1 MDIPQI
7 ITTRTAYRPDG
18 GTGVLAQHPF
28 VAIDLETTGFSSENH
43 RIVEIGAAKMAPDGT
58 VLDTFSHI
66 TNPGAN
72 VPLPPSAERVHHITA
87 GEIRA
92 ARPLDTVLGDLVAFV
107 GSCGVL
113 AHNLSFE
120 SRFLSAAYARRGG
133 QLPAWQGLCTLQTA
147 RRHIDAES
155 HKLAYLL
162 ELLGLPGV
170 NSHRALDDAK
180 ACGILAAYLIS
191 TMNVSALKPL
201 TAGTGRGRGTQPS
214 TDEAIAVLQQGL
226 GATVIG
232 EHSHDG
238 LRRPARTE
246 LPPAAPPMSAHDR
259 LKAAFGGHT
268 PTKEQEYA
276 TELYLGGGDLKMTAV
291 AGSGKSA
298 TLLAFARLDEDRRP
312 GRRIINL
319 TFTRAVAK
327 EAQAKFPHN
336 TTSTNVHSL
345 ARKALVD
352 TAYGPLLA
360 KLGAE
365 LPPWSST
372 AEAIL
377 PRKVVVDLSGGSKL
391 FSAYSVG
398 RFALQAVNM
407 FCRTLDTRIGIEH
420 MPEVPGVDRGSAAE
434 QQLADAV
441 LPAARRAWKHLL
453 DPNSFAVGFQHDHY
467 LKLYVDS
474 RPTIGR
480 PEDVIMFDEA
490 QDANPIVQALVAGQ
504 GHLQRVYVGDSAQS
518 IYAFTGAVD
527 ALSSM
532 RADHTATLSQS
543 FRFGDRIA
551 EAANVFM
558 NLLGN
563 PVKVRGNPA
572 VDDVVD
578 WTARDVTAVLSR
590 TNGGALAEVI
600 SAQQAGR
607 KAALVGDTK
616 GALEF
621 CDAARK
627 LKAGQSPDGVKYAAF
642 DRWSQ
647 LVEYVENQPDASD
660 LATQTKLVEDHGIDK
675 VEAAL
680 KALVH
685 PRRADTVVTTVHK
698 AKGLEFD
705 RVLIAD
711 DFYLNDEPDGSPLAP
726 TEEER
731 AEEQRLAYV
740 AVTRA
745 KTMLNPGL
753 LLQPTQLS
761 AQRTAPAGM
770 LL

>member
-1 MDIPQI
+1 MDTPQI

-28 VAIDLETTGFSSENH
+28 VAIDLETTGFSAENH

-58 VLDTFSHI
+58 VLDTFSRV

-72 VPLPPSAERVHHITA
+72 VPLPPAAERIHHITA

-92 ARPLDTVLGDLVAFV
+92 ARPLDEALDDLVAFV
-107 GSCGVL
+107 GNSGLV
-113 AHNLSFE
+113 AHNISFE
-120 SRFLSAAYARRGG
+120 ARFLAAAYARRGG
-133 QLPAWQGLCTLQTA
+133 RLPAWQGLCTLQTA
-147 RRHIDAES
+147 RRHIDADS
-155 HKLAYLL
+155 HKLARLL

-180 ACGILAAYLIS
+180 ACGVLAAYLIS
-191 TMNVSALKPL
+191 TMNVSALQPL
-201 TAGTGRGRGTQPS
+201 TAGTGGTRNVDAS
-214 TDEAIAVLQQGL
+214 TAEAIAVLQRDL
-226 GATVIG
+226 GATVVG
-232 EHSHDG
+232 ERSG
-238 LRRPARTE
+238 ETSRRPARTQ
-246 LPPAAPPMSAHDR
+246 LPTAAPPLSAHDR

-298 TLLAFARLDEDRRP
+298 TLLAFARLDEDRKP
-312 GRRIINL
+312 SRRIFNL
-319 TFTRAVAK
+319 TFTRAVAE
-327 EAQAKFPHN
+327 EARTKFPHN
-336 TTSTNVHSL
+336 TMSTNVHSL
-345 ARKALVD
+345 ARKAMVD

-360 KLGAE
+360 KLGSE
-365 LPPWSST
+365 LPPWSTT

-377 PRKVVVDLSGGSKL
+377 PRKVVVDLTGGPKL

-398 RFALQAVNM
+398 RYALQAVNM
-407 FCRTLDTRIGIEH
+407 FCRTLDARIGIEH
-420 MPEVPGVDRGSAAE
+420 MPDIPGVDRGSVAE
-434 QQLADAV
+434 QQLAEAA

-480 PEDVIMFDEA
+480 PEDVLMFDEA
-490 QDANPIVQALVAGQ
+490 QDANPIVQSLVAGQ

-527 ALSSM
+527 ALRSM

-558 NLLGN
+558 DLLDN

-578 WTARDVTAVLSR
+578 WTVRDVTAVLSR

-600 SAQQAGR
+600 AAQKTGR

-627 LKAGQSPDGVKYAAF
+627 LKTGQSPDGVKYAAF

-647 LVEYVENQPDASD
+647 LLEYVENQPDASD
-660 LATQTKLVEDHGIDK
+660 LATQTKLVEDHGVDT

-680 KALVH
+680 KSLVH

-711 DFYLNDEPDGSPLAP
+711 DFYLNDDPDGSPMAP
-726 TEEER
+726 TPEER

-745 KTMLNPGL
+745 KSMLNPGL
-753 LLQPTQLS
+753 LLQPAQLS
-761 AQRTAPAGM
+761 TQRTAPAGM

>member
-1 MDIPQI
+1 MDTPQI

-28 VAIDLETTGFSSENH
+28 VAIDLETTGFSAENH

-58 VLDTFSHI
+58 VLETFSHV

-72 VPLPPSAERVHHITA
+72 VPLPPAAERVHHITA

-92 ARPLDTVLGDLVAFV
+92 ARPLDEVLDDLVAFV
-107 GSCGVL
+107 GSSGLV
-113 AHNLSFE
+113 AHNISFE
-120 SRFLSAAYARRGG
+120 ARFLDAAYARRGG
-133 QLPAWQGLCTLQTA
+133 MFPAWQGLCTLQTA
-147 RRHIDAES
+147 RRHIDADS
-155 HKLAYLL
+155 HKLARLL

-180 ACGILAAYLIS
+180 ACGVLAAYLIS
-191 TMNVSALKPL
+191 TMNVSALQPL
-201 TAGTGRGRGTQPS
+201 ATGTGGVRSVDTS
-214 TDEAIAVLQQGL
+214 TAEAIAVLQRDL
-226 GATVIG
+226 GATMIG
-232 EHSHDG
+232 ERSG
-238 LRRPARTE
+238 ETSRRPTRTK
-246 LPPAAPPMSAHDR
+246 LPPTAPALSAHDR
-259 LKAAFGGHT
+259 LKDAFGGHA

-276 TELYLGGGDLKMTAV
+276 TELYLGGGDLRMTAV

-298 TLLAFARLDEDRRP
+298 TLLAFARLDEDRKP
-312 GRRIINL
+312 SRRIVNL
-319 TFTRAVAK
+319 TFTRAVAE
-327 EAQAKFPHN
+327 EARTKFPHN
-336 TTSTNVHSL
+336 TMSTNVHSL

-360 KLGAE
+360 KLGSE
-365 LPPWSST
+365 LPPWSTT

-377 PRKVVVDLSGGSKL
+377 PRKVVADLTGGPKL

-398 RFALQAVNM
+398 RYALQAVNM
-407 FCRTLDTRIGIEH
+407 FCRTLDARIGIEH
-420 MPEVPGVDRGSAAE
+420 MPDIPGVDRGSVAE
-434 QQLADAV
+434 QQLTEAV

-480 PEDVIMFDEA
+480 PEDVLMFDEA
-490 QDANPIVQALVAGQ
+490 QDANPIVQSLVAGQ

-527 ALSSM
+527 ALRSM

-558 NLLGN
+558 DLLDN
-563 PVKVRGNPA
+563 PVKVRGNPD
-572 VDDVVD
+572 VDDIVD

-600 SAQQAGR
+600 AAQKTGR

-627 LKAGQSPDGVKYAAF
+627 LKTGQSPDGVKYAAF

-647 LVEYVENQPDASD
+647 LLEYVENQPDASD
-660 LATQTKLVEDHGIDK
+660 LATQTKLVEDHGVDT

-680 KALVH
+680 KSLVH
-685 PRRADTVVTTVHK
+685 PRRADTVVTTAHK

-711 DFYLNDEPDGSPLAP
+711 DFYLNDEPDGSPMAP
-726 TEEER
+726 TPEER

-753 LLQPTQLS
+753 LLQPAQLS